1 MKYAIMVSLSVCMF
15 FTGCVTLQVKSDEAM
30 NGLTEIIVRRIA
42 VNVAKTEPE
51 KMQYLKEKCDEI
63 LAVGIE
69 DSAPLLQEAARYAV
83 NRYTGDPLL
92 YDDIMSMFKLFG
104 VTPDVPEINPDMGDL
119 RTLRNAIAVFRKALG
134 A

>member
-1 MKYAIMVSLSVCMF
+1 MKYAILTGLMAVMF
-15 FTGCVTLQVKSDEAM
+15 FTGCVTLQVKNDDAM

-42 VNVAKTEPE
+42 VNVAKREPD
-51 KMQYLKEKCDEI
+51 KVAYLKEKCDEI
-63 LAVGIE
+63 LAVGIDE
-69 DSAPLLQEAARYAV
+69 SAPLIQAAARYAV
-83 NRYTGDPLL
+83 QRYTGDPLL

-104 VTPDVPEINPDMGDL
+104 VTPDVPEINPDMGEL